1 MRVHARAASEIKGS
15 LNTIYNQLGPNDND
29 QSIVQA
35 VENRKRGTSTNMAV
49 LPENKRGS
57 RGQ

>member
-35 VENRKRGTSTNMAV
+35 AENRKRGTSTNMAV
-49 LPENKRGS
+49 LQDNKRVS

>member
-1 MRVHARAASEIKGS
+1 M
-15 LNTIYNQLGPNDND
+15 NTIYNQLGPNDND

-35 VENRKRGTSTNMAV
+35 VENRKRGTSTNMTV

>member
-1 MRVHARAASEIKGS
+1 MHARAASEIKGS

-35 VENRKRGTSTNMAV
+35 VENRKRGTSTNMTI

>member
-15 LNTIYNQLGPNDND
+15 LNTIYNQLGPNEND

-35 VENRKRGTSTNMAV
+35 VENRKRGTSTNMAI
-49 LPENKRGS
+49 
-57 RGQ
+57 